1 MGENRGETG
10 RVAQRRRTR
19 RAILEATA
27 GLLQAGVE
35 PSVNDIAAAAE
46 VSRRTVYLYYP
57 TLDQL
62 VLDATIGTLNVD
74 VDAALA
80 AQTSP
85 DPHRRLRTLV
95 TETFATMEP
104 SLPLGRKLIKL
115 TVDAATPSDGGPR
128 RGHRR
133 IGWIEW
139 AVEPVRERLTRSD
152 YDDLVSSLALVI
164 GWEAFI
170 VLLDVR
176 GLSSSRARA
185 VTLRTAEA
193 ILDAALADA
202 ARA

>member
-1 MGENRGETG
+1 
-10 RVAQRRRTR
+10 VAQRRRTR
-19 RAILEATA
+19 RAIVDATSELLRA
-27 GLLQAGVE
+27 GNE
-35 PSVNDIAAAAE
+35 PSVNEIAAAAD

-80 AQTSP
+80 AETSL

-95 TETFATMEP
+95 TETFATMET

-115 TVDAATPSDGGPR
+115 TVDAPEPSDDGAR

-139 AVEPVRERLTRSD
+139 AVEPCRASLTPKD
-152 YDDLVSSLALVI
+152 HEDLVSALAMVI

-176 GLSSSRARA
+176 GLTPKPAQA
-185 VTLRTAEA
+185 LTQRTAQA
-193 ILDAALADA
+193 ILDAALAA
-202 ARA
+202 AAK